1 MSWDYLQGSDSK
13 SKTWAEVTR
22 DERFF
27 CQHLYHLILRK
38 PDIRSFVRDLKGLT
52 DDKLNLNAG
61 VDWEI
66 GYEVCF
72 YRDLMFHRK
81 VSRDSHCYSLKRTFD
96 LCLFSEETIVIIEAK
111 AQQRFDAAQNKSF
124 ILDKG
129 QVSKLTGGTQVKLL
143 GLASSKY
150 LDKKSFPLPP
160 TENAVFD
167 GLISWE
173 QLAKHFDNDKILERA
188 NRIYGRGEPDP
199 ADLQLLRRRCSI

>member
-1 MSWDYLQGSDSK
+1 MGWDYLKGADSK

-27 CQHLYHLILRK
+27 CQHLYHLIHRCPNTK
-38 PDIRSFVRDLKGLT
+38 SFVRILDELVPSLELDT
-52 DDKLNLNAG
+52 N
-61 VDWEI
+61 VEWEI

-111 AQQRFDAAQNKSF
+111 AQQAFDATQNKSF
-124 ILDKG
+124 KCDKK
-129 QVSKLTGGTQVKLL
+129 QVSGLTDNTQVKLL

-150 LDKKSFPLPP
+150 LDKNFLALPP
-160 TENAVFD
+160 MENAVFD
-167 GLISWE
+167 GLISWM

-188 NRIYGRGEPDP
+188 NRIYGRGEPD
-199 ADLQLLRRRCSI
+199 LVS